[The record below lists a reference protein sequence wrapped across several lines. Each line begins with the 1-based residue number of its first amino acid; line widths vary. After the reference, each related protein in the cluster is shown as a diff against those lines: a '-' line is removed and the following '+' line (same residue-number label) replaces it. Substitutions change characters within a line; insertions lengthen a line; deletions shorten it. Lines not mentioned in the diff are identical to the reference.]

1 MIQSRL
7 HQKLINILVTSLK
20 KKKNSGNIN
29 LNYQH
34 INKFSNLQPHIW
46 TRDMGPI
53 GNYQQSTTSHLDK

>member
-7 HQKLINILVTSLK
+7 HQKLINVLVTFQK
-20 KKKNSGNIN
+20 KKKIGNIN

>member
-20 KKKNSGNIN
+20 KKKKSGNIN

-53 GNYQQSTTSHLDK
+53 GNYQRSTTSHLDK